1 MSDLGE
7 VMSQAPRGDV
17 LPAFILQQAQ
27 LHAQQCDRKSS
38 ATASQGKTELRER
51 IAQSLGLPRL
61 PRSDL
66 SLTVLD
72 TIDREDFTVQKLVF
86 ESTPGLPVPAHL
98 YVPCGG
104 SGPHPAAV
112 HVPGHWMENAKLEP
126 DIQRLN
132 FHLVQNGIVTLC
144 YDPLGQGERR
154 VGWHQHGQLAPLLV
168 GFTSMSVMVR
178 DSMAALD
185 VLERQEAVDGSR
197 LGMLGASGGGFSTI
211 FTAALDERV
220 TAAAI
225 GCIVN
230 SHVGQLRDAAFG
242 TGWDSWVDVCNQVPG
257 LCLVGSM
264 AEILSATLPRDLL
277 VANADQ
283 DPAIPLS
290 SVEEVVTELRD
301 LAKDQGAVDRF
312 EFSIVPGGHGLHPA
326 MRQTMATFAV
336 RKLAGRRAQPLT
348 ETTPLLAREWEVVH
362 NLATAQRPQSIQRRP
377 SDASCWD
384 APIDSNGPVVAL
396 ARELALT
403 CRERRSVP
411 SASDVRTYF
420 GPFPPKPAERPY
432 VSLHVAT
439 PTGYA
444 QRLRIPIEEGI
455 DVDAVLV
462 LPRNWT
468 DDLSPVFVML
478 DERGKTGALHSP
490 EVDIARSLGY
500 ALLLPDLRGTGE
512 MRTSEFEIASAAWM
526 LERDLLN
533 QRLCDTLGVI
543 GFVSD
548 RYSTGAQIDKG
559 RIVLWGNGAFGI
571 LAGIV
576 AAIDDRVAAVG
587 TGEIES
593 LEELLVVNSEVTPM
607 AYRYGVLQFADLA
620 DLAELVKP
628 RGAFVGVKRSQL
640 SSVIEQCRSIRLEG
654 VAR

>member
-1 MSDLGE
+1 MHDLSE
-7 VMSQAPRGDV
+7 VMSQPPRGGE

-27 LHAQQCDRKSS
+27 VHADQRDRGAS
-38 ATASQGKTELRER
+38 TIASQEKAELRE
-51 IAQSLGLPRL
+51 QLSHSLGLHRL
-61 PRSDL
+61 PRSEL
-66 SLTVLD
+66 SLRVLD
-72 TIDREDFTVQKLVF
+72 TIEREDFTVQKLVF

-98 YVPCGG
+98 YVPKGA
-104 SGPHPAAV
+104 GPHPAAV

-132 FHLVQNGIVTLC
+132 IQLVQNGVVTLC

-168 GFTSMSVMVR
+168 GFTSMAIMVR

-185 VLERQEAVDGSR
+185 VLERQESVAR
-197 LGMLGASGGGFSTI
+197 AQLGMLGASGGGFSTI
-211 FTAALDERV
+211 FTAALDERIA
-220 TAAAI
+220 AAAI

-242 TGWDSWVDVCNQVPG
+242 TGWDSWVDLCNQVPR

-283 DPAIPLS
+283 DPAIPVS
-290 SVEEVVTELRD
+290 SVEEVAAELRSISR
-301 LAKDQGAVDRF
+301 DQGAEDRF

-326 MRQTMATFAV
+326 MRETIVTFAI
-336 RKLAGRRAQPLT
+336 RKLAGRPAHPLIET
-348 ETTPLLAREWEVVH
+348 EQLLAQEWEVVH
-362 NLATAQRPQSIQRRP
+362 NRATARTPQSMQRQR
-377 SDASCWD
+377 SDGSCWD
-384 APIDSNGPVVAL
+384 APADSNAPVVAL
-396 ARELALT
+396 ARDMALT
-403 CRERRSVP
+403 CRERRSVA

-420 GPFPPKPAERPY
+420 GPFPQKPAQRPY

-439 PTGYA
+439 ATGYA

-455 DVDAVLV
+455 DIDAVLI

-468 DDLSPVFVML
+468 DDLPPVFVML
-478 DERGKTGALHSP
+478 DEGGKTGALHSP
-490 EVDIARSLGY
+490 EVEIARSQGY

-512 MRTSEFEIASAAWM
+512 MRTSEFEIASGAWM
-526 LERDLLN
+526 LGRDLLN

-543 GFVSD
+543 DFLSD

-571 LAGIV
+571 LAAIA

-587 TGEIES
+587 IGEIES
-593 LEELLVVNSEVTPM
+593 MEELLVCNSDVTPM
-607 AYRYGVLQFADLA
+607 AYRYGVLQFTDLPE
-620 DLAELVKP
+620 LAELVKP
-628 RGAFVGVKRSQL
+628 RRAFVGVKRSRL
-640 SSVIEQCRSIRLEG
+640 SSVIEECGGNPRQTE
-654 VAR
+654 AQ